1 MIRLAAASA
10 ALAVAVLSAGAASA
24 QNYRIAFGDL
34 DLGSTEGAVRFDQ
47 RVDRVARTVCTVD
60 TPLADAQCVRRFRVA
75 AMRQLPEASREDYAR
90 AHNGRVVVQTPSEAR

>member
-34 DLGSTEGAVRFDQ
+34 DLGSSEGVARFDQ

-60 TPLADAQCVRRFRVA
+60 TPLPDAQCVRRFRVE
-75 AMRQLPEASREDYAR
+75 AMRQLPDATREDYAR
-90 AHNGRVVVQTPSEAR
+90 TRSGRVVARTPSEVR